1 MNERRIK
8 LFVILTAIVFLAA
21 GLILFMLFDKQGINK
36 NKTNSYINYNV
47 NDYIEISPVVF
58 NDYTDVYNSINV
70 SQISFINGEESIY
83 KTFLT
88 KQEEIISYI
97 SGYYNEISNSSSAS
111 NMPVS
116 SVSSIIKAQIKG
128 AVLSIYYKL
137 DFILDK
143 NVYYD
148 NIKSYVVTF
157 NVDLGTN
164 KVLTNDD
171 LLSKYN
177 YSKNYI
183 VDKLFNE
190 DLFIDKGQ
198 IVIDKD
204 TNMSLTRG
212 DIERKKTNYV
222 NRIISEF
229 DNIIDIYTEN
239 DSLVLVYNTADLKG
253 IFFDNKFDVDIKFR
267 YLK

>member
-1 MNERRIK
+1 MNERKIK
-8 LFVILTAIVFLAA
+8 LFVILTAIVFLTA
-21 GLILFMLFDKQGINK
+21 GFILFLLFDKQGINK

-58 NDYTDVYNSINV
+58 NNYTDVYNGINV
-70 SQISFINGEESIY
+70 SRISFINGDENIF
-83 KTFLT
+83 KTFLSE
-88 KQEEIISYI
+88 QEEIISYI

-111 NMPVS
+111 SIPAS
-116 SVSSIIKAQIKG
+116 SVSSIIKTQING
-128 AVLSIYYKL
+128 AVLSIFYKL
-137 DFILDK
+137 DFILDQ
-143 NVYYD
+143 NIYYD

-157 NVDLGTN
+157 NIDLGTN

-171 LLSKYN
+171 LLSKYD

-183 VDKLFNE
+183 VDKLFHE
-190 DLFIDKGQ
+190 DLLMDKGQ

-212 DIERKKTNYV
+212 DIERKKTNYI

-229 DNIIDIYTEN
+229 DNIIDIYIEN
-239 DSLVLVYNTADLKG
+239 GSLVLVYNTADLKG
-253 IFFDNKFDVDIKFR
+253 IFFDNKFDIDIKFR